1 MQLLIR
7 MTIGAGAVH
16 PQSTPL
22 GLAFAFAGSIAAGSP
37 EPPPPAHIIAAPRQ
51 HTWSPRCPASNLI
64 APLPAIPAVN
74 AQRMRVA
81 QPISSSAFTPS
92 VRKAAHV
99 LGQTL
104 ICVGVPAALRT

>member
-7 MTIGAGAVH
+7 MTIGADAVH

-51 HTWSPRCPASNLI
+51 HT
-64 APLPAIPAVN
+64 
-74 AQRMRVA
+74 
-81 QPISSSAFTPS
+81 
-92 VRKAAHV
+92 
-99 LGQTL
+99 
-104 ICVGVPAALRT
+104 